1 VGNGNE
7 PRRHLAVNLKGP
19 NDYKWVVSIMSHTGA
34 TNYTQ
39 AIRMALWLTNELIKL
54 NVNPLSAP
62 DYIKEYRK
70 IQSKID
76 ALIKNISEI
85 QSELTKL
92 IETLGTLPRGQQVI
106 NINGETINIGTLAD
120 KIENITNMIKQLN
133 ESIKVKQNVT
143 IAVYSHERNEIK
155 STVMVLANIVNAV
168 LSNTVFSVE
177 RGRWT
182 EFDNELVMRRDAIE
196 KLHKSIQ
203 KIVARLERQHN
214 SPLEELIP
222 RTTPAN
228 RIWLEMLDDAS
239 DLINLML
246 EFVTVPPQLRDNDMR
261 KALYEKMKQYI
272 NKYRAYA
279 LSEKA

>member
-1 VGNGNE
+1 MRKGNE
-7 PRRHLAVNLKGP
+7 PRKRLVITLMGS
-19 NDYKWVVSIMSHTGA
+19 NDYKWIVSLMSHTGA

-39 AIRMALWLTNELIKL
+39 AIRMALWLANELIKL

-85 QSELTKL
+85 QGELTKL

-133 ESIKVKQNVT
+133 ESIAVKQNVT

-155 STVMVLANIVNAV
+155 STVMVLANIVNAI
-168 LSNTVFSVE
+168 LSNSIFSVE

>member
-1 VGNGNE
+1 
-7 PRRHLAVNLKGP
+7 
-19 NDYKWVVSIMSHTGA
+19 MSHIGA
-34 TNYTQ
+34 TNYAQ
-39 AIRMALWLTNELIKL
+39 AIRMTLWLANELIKL

-85 QSELTKL
+85 HGELTKL

-133 ESIKVKQNVT
+133 ESITVKQNVT

-155 STVMVLANIVNAV
+155 STVMVLANIVNAI
-168 LSNTVFSVE
+168 LSNSIFSVE

>member
-1 VGNGNE
+1 MGNGNE
-7 PRRHLAVNLKGP
+7 PRKRLVITLMGS
-19 NDYKWVVSIMSHTGA
+19 NDYKWIVSLMSHTGA

-39 AIRMALWLTNELIKL
+39 AIRMALWLANELIKL
-54 NVNPLSAP
+54 NVNPLSAL

-85 QSELTKL
+85 QGELTKL

-133 ESIKVKQNVT
+133 ESIAVKQNVT

-155 STVMVLANIVNAV
+155 STVMVLANIVNAI
-168 LSNTVFSVE
+168 LSNSIFSVE

>member
-7 PRRHLAVNLKGP
+7 PRKHLVVNLKGP
-19 NDYKWVVSIMSHTGA
+19 NDYRWVVNIMSHTGA
-34 TNYTQ
+34 INYAQ
-39 AIRMALWLTNELIKL
+39 AVRMALWLANELIKL

-85 QSELTKL
+85 QGELTKL
-92 IETLGTLPRGQQVI
+92 IETLGNVPRGQQVI

-133 ESIKVKQNVT
+133 ESITVKQNVT

-182 EFDNELVMRRDAIE
+182 EFDNELIMRRDAIE

-222 RTTPAN
+222 RATPAN

>member
-1 VGNGNE
+1 LVITLMGS
-7 PRRHLAVNLKGP
+7 
-19 NDYKWVVSIMSHTGA
+19 NDYKWIVSLMSHTGA
-34 TNYTQ
+34 TNYAQ
-39 AIRMALWLTNELIKL
+39 AIRMVLWLANELIKL

-76 ALIKNISEI
+76 TLIKNISEI
-85 QSELTKL
+85 QGELTKL
-92 IETLGTLPRGQQVI
+92 IETLGNVPKGQQVI

-133 ESIKVKQNVT
+133 ESITVRQNVT

-155 STVMVLANIVNAV
+155 STVMVLANIVNAI
-168 LSNTVFSVE
+168 LSNSIFSVE

-222 RTTPAN
+222 RATPAN

>member
-1 VGNGNE
+1 MGNGNE
-7 PRRHLAVNLKGP
+7 PRKRLVITLMGS
-19 NDYKWVVSIMSHTGA
+19 NDYKWIVSLMSHIGA

-39 AIRMALWLTNELIKL
+39 AIRMALWLANELIKL

-85 QSELTKL
+85 QGELTKL

-133 ESIKVKQNVT
+133 ESITVKQNVT

-155 STVMVLANIVNAV
+155 STVMVLANIVNAI
-168 LSNTVFSVE
+168 LSNSIFSVE

>member
-1 VGNGNE
+1 
-7 PRRHLAVNLKGP
+7 
-19 NDYKWVVSIMSHTGA
+19 MTHTGA

-39 AIRMALWLTNELIKL
+39 AIRTALWLANELINLKI
-54 NVNPLSAP
+54 NPLSAP

-85 QSELTKL
+85 QGELTKL

-133 ESIKVKQNVT
+133 ESIKIKQNVT

-155 STVMVLANIVNAV
+155 STVMVLANIVNAI
-168 LSNTVFSVE
+168 LSNSIFSVE

-214 SPLEELIP
+214 SPFEELIP

-272 NKYRAYA
+272 NKYRAYV